1 MNTSNESNFS
11 ILVKRVID
19 EGKLPKV
26 LYMYRIHKNAEMT
39 TCTTIVD
46 FWLFFYLS

>member
-1 MNTSNESNFS
+1 MNTYYESNFS
-11 ILVKRVID
+11 ILVKRVIE

-26 LYMYRIHKNAEMT
+26 LYIYRIHQNAEMT

-46 FWLFFYLS
+46 FWLFFHLS